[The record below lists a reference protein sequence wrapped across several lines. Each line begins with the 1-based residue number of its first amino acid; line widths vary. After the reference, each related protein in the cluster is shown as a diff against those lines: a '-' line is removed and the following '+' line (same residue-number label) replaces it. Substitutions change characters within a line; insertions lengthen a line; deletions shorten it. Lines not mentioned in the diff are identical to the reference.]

1 MNFDDNM
8 TDVFDRYLTGKMTE
22 VEEREFLAQLEKD
35 AALNQAY
42 QFHRNIVA
50 GIREARREELK
61 DYIKQNA
68 KIRYIGNV
76 WSTKWVMA
84 SAAVITLFFLSYIV
98 IEYVVKPNSAEYQ
111 TAEKQQVDSSKDG
124 TEIVNGNKGQEPN
137 GDNNGI
143 AMTEGSQAT
152 DGADDGTKPEIKKSV
167 EVYSAVKNSK
177 GKNDWEKVANTAS
190 SKESMEVYYKPADTY
205 SYEYKSPNLTL
216 YKVPYE
222 DAIKVFKTEKAAYL
236 GWKKKFY
243 SLTVDG
249 LVHPLQEISDT
260 SILKQLPVLK

>member
-8 TDVFDRYLTGKMTE
+8 TEVFDKYLTGQMTE
-22 VEEREFLAQLEKD
+22 VEEREFLGQLEKD

-42 QFHRNIVA
+42 QFHRSMVA

-98 IEYVVKPNSAEYQ
+98 IEYVVKPSVNEAQ
-111 TAEKQQVDSSKDG
+111 TAEKQQVDSSDEG
-124 TEIVNGNKGQEPN
+124 TETANGNTNEENK
-137 GDNNGI
+137 GI
-143 AMTEGSQAT
+143 AMTEGQPAT
-152 DGADDGTKPEIKKSV
+152 NDADVGTTPEIKKSV
-167 EVYSAVKNSK
+167 EVFSAVKNSK
-177 GKNDWEKVANTAS
+177 GRNDWEKVANAN

-205 SYEYKSPNLTL
+205 GYEYNNTNLTL

-236 GWKKKFY
+236 SWNKKFY
-243 SLTVDG
+243 PLTADG
-249 LVHPLQEISDT
+249 SEHPLQEISDT

>member
-8 TDVFDRYLTGKMTE
+8 TEVFDRYLTGQMTE
-22 VEEREFLAQLEKD
+22 VEEREFLEQLEKD

-68 KIRYIGNV
+68 KIRYMGNV
-76 WSTKWVMA
+76 WSTKWVIG

-98 IEYVVKPNSAEYQ
+98 IEYIVKPNSTEYQ
-111 TAEKQQVDSSKDG
+111 TADKEQVDS
-124 TEIVNGNKGQEPN
+124 NAGNTTTANNTNTQESQPEN
-137 GDNNGI
+137 DGI
-143 AMTEGSQAT
+143 AMTEGTQAT
-152 DGADDGTKPEIKKSV
+152 DGADDGTRPEIKKSV
-167 EVYSAVKNSK
+167 DVYSAVKK
-177 GKNDWEKVANTAS
+177 DMGRKDWEMAANNTN
-190 SKESMEVYYKPADTY
+190 KESMEVYYVPADTY
-205 SYEYKSPNLTL
+205 SYMYNKTGLTL
-216 YKVPYE
+216 YKVSYD

-243 SLTVDG
+243 PLTADG
-249 LVHPLQEISDT
+249 VTHPLEEISDT
-260 SILKQLPVLK
+260 NILKQLPVLK